1 MRKNKKKISKFR
13 SYEELG
19 EFWDNHSL
27 ADYWDTTWEVYF
39 DVDIKGHTK
48 LVAIDDKISRK
59 ISNIARRRG
68 ISPETLINIWLQEK
82 LSKEARS

>member
-27 ADYWDTTWEVYF
+27 ADYWDTTWEVQF
-39 DVDIKGHTK
+39 DVDIEGHTK

-59 ISNIARRRG
+59 VSNIARRRG
-68 ISPETLINIWLQEK
+68 ISTETLINIWLQEK
-82 LSKEARS
+82 LTKEAKS

>member
-27 ADYWDTTWEVYF
+27 ADYWDTTWEVHF

-82 LSKEARS
+82 LSKEAKS

>member
-1 MRKNKKKISKFR
+1 MRKNKKKISKLR

-19 EFWDNHSL
+19 EFWDTHSL
-27 ADYWDTTWEVYF
+27 ADYWDMTKEVHF

-48 LVAIDDKISRK
+48 LVAIDDKISQK

-68 ISPETLINIWLQEK
+68 ISPETLINLWLQEK
-82 LSKEARS
+82 LSKEAKS